1 MINLEEGAPEF
12 LSGCNPM
19 SIIQKWI
26 RFGSLFAFVMLTL
39 HILSGTASAAA
50 NDGIVLSPEDDS
62 SVSVGCVMVDGN
74 VSLDYAGDISLELE
88 NQVSRETTELS
99 LAFPYTDN
107 LWLSEGTYSVRSE
120 LTSDHFE
127 MQYPSEITV
136 SRYKAASLS
145 LTVTPLELPSLL
157 ERQSSFVPKLPVPYP
172 QQQMIWNYLMEI
184 TGNAYAAAGLM
195 GNLYAESGLVP
206 TNLQDACEAS
216 LGYEDGTYTEAVDSG
231 SYDAFATDWAGYGLA
246 QWTWQ
251 ERKQNLLA
259 FAQDAGMSV
268 GSLDLQL
275 RFVAWELE
283 ERGLLSELQAVRSV
297 REASDLVLFRYEAPM
312 DTSAKTQTVRCGL
325 SMTFYNRFAGTLS
338 QGQKDILETAANPAA
353 YGIPESNVGSLQW
366 VKLVYEAA
374 GVPFERTCCA
384 YHSGMKCGTN
394 SDWNALAP
402 GAVLYGYSGSAGHA
416 GIYLGNGMICHC
428 DGALQFSN
436 LDSWIAEYQGYGWGW
451 PGGIP
456 A

>member
-1 MINLEEGAPEF
+1 
-12 LSGCNPM
+12 M

-26 RFGSLFAFVMLTL
+26 RFGSLFVVVMLTL

-50 NDGIVLSPEDDS
+50 NAGIVLSPEGDS
-62 SVSVGCVMVDGN
+62 SVSMGCVIVDGN
-74 VSLDYAGDISLELE
+74 VSQDYADTVVLELE
-88 NQVSRETTELS
+88 NAETGERTEL
-99 LAFPYTDN
+99 LLELPYNTS
-107 LWLSEGTYSVRSE
+107 LWLPEGNYYVHAALSG
-120 LTSDHFE
+120 DHFA
-127 MQYPSEITV
+127 MQYPEEIIV

-172 QQQMIWNYLMEI
+172 QQQQIWNYLLEI
-184 TGNAYAAAGLM
+184 TGNGCAAAGLM

-216 LGYEDGTYTEAVDSG
+216 LGYKDSTYTEAVDSG
-231 SYDAFATDWAGYGLA
+231 TYSDFATDWAGYGLA

-259 FAQDAGMSV
+259 FAQDAGLSV

-275 RFVAWELE
+275 RFLAWELE

-297 REASDLVLFRYEAPM
+297 REASDLVLFRYEAPL
-312 DTSAKTQTVRCGL
+312 DTGAQTQTVRCGL
-325 SMTFYNRFAGTLS
+325 SMTFYNRFAGTMS
-338 QGQKDILETAANPAA
+338 QGQKDILEVTANPAA
-353 YGIPESNVGSLQW
+353 YGIPESNVGGLQW

-374 GVPFERTCCA
+374 GAPFERTCCA
-384 YHSGMKCGTN
+384 YHSGTKYGTS

-428 DGALQFSN
+428 DGALQFST

>member
-1 MINLEEGAPEF
+1 
-12 LSGCNPM
+12 M

-26 RFGSLFAFVMLTL
+26 HFGSLFTVVMLTI
-39 HILSGTASAAA
+39 HILSGTANAAA
-50 NDGIVLSPEDDS
+50 NDGIVLSQEGDS
-62 SVSVGCVMVDGN
+62 SVYMGCVMVDGN
-74 VSLDYAGDISLELE
+74 VSQDYSGVILLELE
-88 NQVSRETTELS
+88 NQVSGETTELS
-99 LAFPYTDN
+99 FAFPYTDN

-157 ERQSSFVPKLPVPYP
+157 EKQTSFVPSLSVPYP
-172 QQQMIWNYLMEI
+172 QQQQIWNYLLEI
-184 TGNAYAAAGLM
+184 TNNAYAAAGLM

-206 TNLQDACEAS
+206 TNLQDACEAA

-231 SYDAFATDWAGYGLA
+231 SYETFATDWAGYGLA

-259 FAQDAGMSV
+259 FAQDAGLSV

-275 RFVAWELE
+275 RFLAWELE

-297 REASDLVLFRYEAPM
+297 REASDLVLFRYEAPL
-312 DTSAKTQTVRCGL
+312 DTSANIQTVRCGL

-338 QGQKDILETAANPAA
+338 QGQMDILEASATPAA
-353 YGIPESNVGSLQW
+353 YGIPESDVGSLQW

-374 GVPFERTCCA
+374 GVPFESTCCA
-384 YHSGMKCGTN
+384 YHSGTKYAAS
-394 SDWNALAP
+394 SDWNAIAP

-416 GIYLGNGMICHC
+416 GIYLGNGMVCHC
-428 DGALQFSN
+428 DGTLQFST
-436 LDSWIAEYQGYGWGW
+436 LDNWIAEYQGYGWGW

>member
-1 MINLEEGAPEF
+1 
-12 LSGCNPM
+12 M

-26 RFGSLFAFVMLTL
+26 RFGSLFVVIMLTL

-50 NDGIVLSPEDDS
+50 NDGIVLSPEGDS

-74 VSLDYAGDISLELE
+74 VSQDYADTVFLELE
-88 NQVSRETTELS
+88 NAATGEITEL
-99 LAFPYTDN
+99 LLECPYSTN
-107 LWLSEGTYSVRSE
+107 LWLPEGNYYVHAALSG
-120 LTSDHFE
+120 DHFA
-127 MQYPSEITV
+127 MQYPEEIIV

-145 LTVTPLELPSLL
+145 LLVTPLELPSLL
-157 ERQSSFVPKLPVPYP
+157 ERQSSFVPKLPVPYAR
-172 QQQMIWNYLMEI
+172 QQQIWNYLLEI

-195 GNLYAESGLVP
+195 GNLYAESGLNS

-259 FAQDAGMSV
+259 FSQDAGMSV

-283 ERGLLSELQAVRSV
+283 ERGLLSELQTVNSV
-297 REASDLVLFRYEAPM
+297 REASDLVLFRYEAPL

-325 SMTFYNRFAGTLS
+325 SMTFYNQFAGTLS
-338 QGQKDILETAANPAA
+338 QGQKDILEVTANPAA
-353 YGIPESNVGSLQW
+353 YGIPESNVGGLQW

-374 GVPFERTCCA
+374 GVPFESACCA
-384 YHSGMKCGTN
+384 YHSGTKYGTS
-394 SDWNALAP
+394 SDWNAIIP
-402 GAVLYGYSGSAGHA
+402 GAVLYGCGSTAGHA
-416 GIYLGNGMICHC
+416 GIYLGNGMVCHC
-428 DGALQFSN
+428 DSILEITT
-436 LDSWIAEYQGYGWGW
+436 LDNWIAEYQGYGWGW

>member
-1 MINLEEGAPEF
+1 
-12 LSGCNPM
+12 M

-26 RFGSLFAFVMLTL
+26 HFGSLFTVVMLTI
-39 HILSGTASAAA
+39 HILSGTANAAA

-62 SVSVGCVMVDGN
+62 SVYMGCVMVDGN
-74 VSLDYAGDISLELE
+74 VSQDYADTVFLELE
-88 NQVSRETTELS
+88 NAATGEITEL
-99 LAFPYTDN
+99 LLECPYSTS
-107 LWLSEGTYSVRSE
+107 LWLPEGNYYVHAALSG
-120 LTSDHFE
+120 DHFE
-127 MQYPSEITV
+127 IQFPSEITV

-145 LTVTPLELPSLL
+145 LTVTLLKLPSLL

-172 QQQMIWNYLMEI
+172 QQQQIWNYLLEI

-216 LGYEDGTYTEAVDSG
+216 LGYKDGTYTEAVDSG
-231 SYDAFATDWAGYGLA
+231 TYSDFATDWAGYGLA

-259 FAQDAGMSV
+259 FSQDAGMSV

-283 ERGLLSELQAVRSV
+283 ERGLLSELQTVNSV
-297 REASDLVLFRYEAPM
+297 REASDLVLFRYEAPL

-325 SMTFYNRFAGTLS
+325 SMTFYNQFAGTLS
-338 QGQKDILETAANPAA
+338 QGQKDILEVAANPAA

-374 GVPFERTCCA
+374 GAPFESACCA
-384 YHSGMKCGTN
+384 YHSGLKHGTS
-394 SDWNALAP
+394 SDWNAIAP
-402 GAVLYGYSGSAGHA
+402 GSVLYGCGGTAGHA
-416 GIYLGNGMICHC
+416 GIYLGNGMVCHC
-428 DGALQFSN
+428 DGSLEITT
-436 LDSWIAEYQGYGWGW
+436 LEGWITAYQGYGWGW
-451 PGGIP
+451 P

>member
-26 RFGSLFAFVMLTL
+26 RFGSLFFVVMLTL
-39 HILSGTASAAA
+39 YILSGTASAAA

-74 VSLDYAGDISLELE
+74 VSQDYADTVFLELE
-88 NQVSRETTELS
+88 NAATGEITEL
-99 LAFPYTDN
+99 LLECPYSTN
-107 LWLSEGTYSVRSE
+107 LWLPEGNYYVHAALSG
-120 LTSDHFE
+120 DHFA
-127 MQYPSEITV
+127 MQYPEEIIV

-157 ERQSSFVPKLPVPYP
+157 ERQSSFVPKLPVPHP
-172 QQQMIWNYLMEI
+172 QQQQIWNYLLEI
-184 TGNAYAAAGLM
+184 TSNAYAAAGLM
-195 GNLYAESGLVP
+195 GNLYAESGLIP
-206 TNLQDACEAS
+206 TNLQDGCEAS

-231 SYDAFATDWAGYGLA
+231 TYSDFASDWAGYGLA

-275 RFVAWELE
+275 RFLAWELE
-283 ERGLLSELQAVRSV
+283 EWGLMPELQAVHSV
-297 REASDLVLFRYEAPM
+297 REASDLVLFRYEAPLN
-312 DTSAKTQTVRCGL
+312 TGSETQIIRAGL
-325 SMTFYNRFAGTLS
+325 SMTFYNRFAGLLS
-338 QGQKDILETAANPAA
+338 QGQKDLLEAVTNPVA
-353 YGIPESNVGSLQW
+353 YNIPESNVGGLQW
-366 VKLVYEAA
+366 VMQVYEAA
-374 GVPFERTCCA
+374 GVPFESACCA
-384 YHSGMKCGTN
+384 YHSGTKFGTS
-394 SDWNALAP
+394 SDWNAIAP
-402 GAVLYGYSGSAGHA
+402 GAVIYGYRGEAGHA
-416 GIYLGNGMICHC
+416 GIYLGNGMVCHC
-428 DGALQFSN
+428 EGIICYTTLEN
-436 LDSWIAEYQGYGWGW
+436 WILEYQGYAWGW
-451 PGGIP
+451 PGGTP

>member
-1 MINLEEGAPEF
+1 
-12 LSGCNPM
+12 M

-26 RFGSLFAFVMLTL
+26 RFSSLFTVVMLTL

-50 NDGIVLSPEDDS
+50 NDEIALSPEGDS
-62 SVSVGCVMVDGN
+62 STYMGCVTVNGN
-74 VSLDYAGDISLELE
+74 VTLDYADSVFLELE
-88 NQVSRETTELS
+88 NVTTGERQEL
-99 LAFPYTDN
+99 LLEWPYNTS
-107 LWLSEGTYSVRSE
+107 LWLPEGNYTVHCV
-120 LTSDHFE
+120 LAGDHLEIQF
-127 MQYPSEITV
+127 PSEITV

-145 LTVTPLELPSLL
+145 LTVTPLELLSLL
-157 ERQSSFVPKLPVPYP
+157 EQQTSFIPKLPVPYAR
-172 QQQMIWNYLMEI
+172 QQQIWNYLLEI
-184 TGNAYAAAGLM
+184 TGNGYAAAGLM

-297 REASDLVLFRYEAPM
+297 RKASDLVLFRYEAPL

-374 GVPFERTCCA
+374 GVPFESACCA
-384 YHSGMKCGTN
+384 YHSGTKYGTS

-402 GAVLYGYSGSAGHA
+402 GAVLYGYGGTSGHA
-416 GIYLGNGMICHC
+416 GIYLGNGMVCHC
-428 DGALQFSN
+428 DGTLEITT
-436 LDSWIAEYQGYGWGW
+436 LEGWITTYQGYGWGW
-451 PGGIP
+451 PGEIP

>member
-1 MINLEEGAPEF
+1 
-12 LSGCNPM
+12 M

-26 RFGSLFAFVMLTL
+26 RFGSLFVVVMLTL
-39 HILSGTASAAA
+39 HILSSTASAAA
-50 NDGIVLSPEDDS
+50 NDGIVLSPEGDS
-62 SVSVGCVMVDGN
+62 SVYMGCVTVDGN

-88 NQVSRETTELS
+88 NQVSGETTELS
-99 LAFPYTDN
+99 LAFPYTNN

-120 LTSDHFE
+120 LASDHFE

-145 LTVTPLELPSLL
+145 LTVTLLELPSLL
-157 ERQSSFVPKLPVPYP
+157 ERQPSFVPKLPVPYP
-172 QQQMIWNYLMEI
+172 QQQLIWNYLMEI

-231 SYDAFATDWAGYGLA
+231 TYLDFTTDWAGYGLA

-259 FAQDAGMSV
+259 FAQDAGLSV

-275 RFVAWELE
+275 RFLAWELE
-283 ERGLLSELQAVRSV
+283 ERGLLPELQAVCSV
-297 REASDLVLFRYEAPM
+297 REASDLVLFRYEAPL
-312 DTSAKTQTVRCGL
+312 DTGAETQTVRCGL
-325 SMTFYNRFAGTLS
+325 SMTFYNQFAGTLS
-338 QGQKDILETAANPAA
+338 QGQKDILEVAANPAA

-384 YHSGMKCGTN
+384 YHSGTKYGTS

-402 GAVLYGYSGSAGHA
+402 GAVLYGYGSTAGHT
-416 GIYLGNGMICHC
+416 GIYLGNGMVCHC
-428 DGALQFSN
+428 DGSLEITT
-436 LDSWIAEYQGYGWGW
+436 LEGWITAYQGYGWGW
-451 PGGIP
+451 P

>member
-1 MINLEEGAPEF
+1 
-12 LSGCNPM
+12 M
-19 SIIQKWI
+19 SIIQKRI
-26 RFGSLFAFVMLTL
+26 RFSSFLTAVMLTL
-39 HILSGTASAAA
+39 YVFSGSV
-50 NDGIVLSPEDDS
+50 IVYAQDEIALSPEGDS
-62 SVSVGCVMVDGN
+62 STYMGCVTVNGN
-74 VSLDYAGDISLELE
+74 VTLDYAGGISVELE
-88 NQVSRETTELS
+88 NQANGAIEDLS
-99 LAFPYTDN
+99 LTFPYLES
-107 LWLSEGTYSVRSE
+107 LWLPEGNYTVHCALSG
-120 LTSDHFE
+120 DHFE
-127 MQYPSEITV
+127 IQYPGEITV
-136 SRYKAASLS
+136 SRYEAVSLS
-145 LTVTPLELPSLL
+145 LSVTPLELSALL
-157 ERQSSFVPKLPVPYP
+157 EKQTSFVPRLPVPYAR
-172 QQQMIWNYLMEI
+172 QQQIWNYLLEI

-195 GNLYAESGLVP
+195 GNLYAESGLIP
-206 TNLQDACEAS
+206 TNLQDACETS

-231 SYDAFATDWAGYGLA
+231 TYSDFATDWAGYGLA

-259 FAQDAGMSV
+259 FAQGAGLSV

-275 RFVAWELE
+275 RFLAWELE

-297 REASDLVLFRYEAPM
+297 REASDQVLFRYEAPL

-338 QGQKDILETAANPAA
+338 QGQKDILETAANPAV

-374 GVPFERTCCA
+374 GVPFESTCCA
-384 YHSGMKCGTN
+384 YHSGTKYAAS
-394 SDWNALAP
+394 SDWNAIAP

-416 GIYLGNGMICHC
+416 GIYLGNGMVCHC
-428 DGALQFSN
+428 DGTLQFST
-436 LDSWIAEYQGYGWGW
+436 LDNWIAEYQGYGWGW

>member
-1 MINLEEGAPEF
+1 
-12 LSGCNPM
+12 M

-26 RFGSLFAFVMLTL
+26 RFGSLFVVIMLTL
-39 HILSGTASAAA
+39 HILSGTASASA

-62 SVSVGCVMVDGN
+62 SVSIGCVMVDGN
-74 VSLDYAGDISLELE
+74 VSQDYSGVILLELE

-127 MQYPSEITV
+127 IQYPSEITV

-145 LTVTPLELPSLL
+145 LTVTLLELPSLL
-157 ERQSSFVPKLPVPYP
+157 EKQTSFVPRLPVPYAR
-172 QQQMIWNYLMEI
+172 QQLIWNYLLEI

-206 TNLQDACEAS
+206 TNLQDACEVP

-231 SYDAFATDWAGYGLA
+231 TYSGFASDGAGYGLA

-297 REASDLVLFRYEAPM
+297 REASDLVLFRYEAPL

-338 QGQKDILETAANPAA
+338 QGQKDILEVATNPAA
-353 YGIPESNVGSLQW
+353 YGIPESNVGGLQW

-384 YHSGMKCGTN
+384 YHSGTKYAAS

-402 GAVLYGYSGSAGHA
+402 GAVLYGYGGSAGHA
-416 GIYLGNGMICHC
+416 GIYLGNGMVCHC
-428 DGALQFSN
+428 DGTLQFST
-436 LDSWIAEYQGYGWGW
+436 LDNWITEYQGYGWGW
-451 PGGIP
+451 PGRIP

>member
-1 MINLEEGAPEF
+1 
-12 LSGCNPM
+12 M

-26 RFGSLFAFVMLTL
+26 RFGNLLTIVMLTL
-39 HILSGTASAAA
+39 YIFSGSLIVYAQDEIALSLEG
-50 NDGIVLSPEDDS
+50 DS
-62 SVSVGCVMVDGN
+62 STYMGCVTVDGN
-74 VSLDYAGDISLELE
+74 VSQDYADTVVLELE
-88 NQVSRETTELS
+88 NAATGERTEL
-99 LAFPYTDN
+99 LLEWPYDTS
-107 LWLSEGTYSVRSE
+107 LWLPEGNYYVHAALSG
-120 LTSDHFE
+120 DHFE
-127 MQYPSEITV
+127 IQYPSEITV
-136 SRYKAASLS
+136 SRYEAVSLS

-157 ERQSSFVPKLPVPYP
+157 EKQTSFVPRLPVPYAR
-172 QQQMIWNYLMEI
+172 QQQIWNYLLEI

-251 ERKQNLLA
+251 ERKQNLLS
-259 FAQDAGMSV
+259 FAQDAGLSV

-275 RFVAWELE
+275 RFLAWELE
-283 ERGLLSELQAVRSV
+283 ERELLPELQAACSV
-297 REASDLVLFRYEAPM
+297 REASNLVLFRYEAPL
-312 DTSAKTQTVRCGL
+312 DTGAETQTVRCGL
-325 SMTFYNRFAGTLS
+325 SMTFYNQFAGTLS
-338 QGQKDILETAANPAA
+338 QGQKDILEVAANPAA

-384 YHSGMKCGTN
+384 YHSGTKYGTS
-394 SDWNALAP
+394 SDWNAITP
-402 GAVLYGYSGSAGHA
+402 GSVLYGYGGTAGHA
-416 GIYLGNGMICHC
+416 GIYLGNGMVCHC
-428 DGALQFSN
+428 DGFLEITT
-436 LDSWIAEYQGYGWGW
+436 LEGWITAYQGYGWGW

>member
-1 MINLEEGAPEF
+1 
-12 LSGCNPM
+12 M

-26 RFGSLFAFVMLTL
+26 RFGSLFVVVMLTL
-39 HILSGTASAAA
+39 HILSGTANAAA

-62 SVSVGCVMVDGN
+62 SVYMGCVMVDGN
-74 VSLDYAGDISLELE
+74 VSQDYADTVFLELE
-88 NQVSRETTELS
+88 NVANGEITEL
-99 LAFPYTDN
+99 LLELPYNTN
-107 LWLSEGTYSVRSE
+107 LWLPEGNYYVHAALSG
-120 LTSDHFE
+120 DHFE
-127 MQYPSEITV
+127 IQYPSEITV

-145 LTVTPLELPSLL
+145 LTVTPLEFPSLL
-157 ERQSSFVPKLPVPYP
+157 EKQSSFVPKLPVPYP
-172 QQQMIWNYLMEI
+172 QQQQIWNYLLEI

-231 SYDAFATDWAGYGLA
+231 TYSDFATDWAGYGLA

-297 REASDLVLFRYEAPM
+297 QEASDLVLFRYEAPL

-366 VKLVYEAA
+366 VKMVYETA

-384 YHSGMKCGTN
+384 YHSGTKYAAS
-394 SDWNALAP
+394 SDWNAIAP
-402 GAVLYGYSGSAGHA
+402 GAVLYGYGGSAGHA
-416 GIYLGNGMICHC
+416 GIYLGNGMVCHC
-428 DGALQFSN
+428 EGALQFST
-436 LDSWIAEYQGYGWGW
+436 LDGWITEYQGYGWGW

>member
-1 MINLEEGAPEF
+1 
-12 LSGCNPM
+12 M

-26 RFGSLFAFVMLTL
+26 HFGSLFTVVMLTI
-39 HILSGTASAAA
+39 HILSGTANAAA
-50 NDGIVLSPEDDS
+50 NDGIVLSQEGDS
-62 SVSVGCVMVDGN
+62 SVYMGCVMVDGN
-74 VSLDYAGDISLELE
+74 VSQDYADAVLLELE
-88 NQVSRETTELS
+88 NAATGDITEL
-99 LAFPYTDN
+99 LLELPYNTS
-107 LWLSEGTYSVRSE
+107 LWLPEGNYTVHCTLSG
-120 LTSDHFE
+120 DHFE
-127 MQYPSEITV
+127 IQYPREITV
-136 SRYKAASLS
+136 SRYEAFSLP
-145 LTVTPLELPSLL
+145 LTITPGEISMLKE
-157 ERQSSFVPKLPVPYP
+157 QQTSFVPRHPVPYAR
-172 QQQMIWNYLMEI
+172 QQQIWNYLLEI

-195 GNLYAESGLVP
+195 GNLYAESGLSP
-206 TNLQDACEAS
+206 TNLQDACEAA
-216 LGYEDGTYTEAVDSG
+216 LGYEDVTYTEAVDSG

-251 ERKQNLLA
+251 ERKQNLLS

-297 REASDLVLFRYEAPM
+297 REASDQVLFRYEAPL

-366 VKLVYEAA
+366 VKLVYETA

-384 YHSGMKCGTN
+384 YHSGAKYAAS
-394 SDWNALAP
+394 SDWNAIAP
-402 GAVLYGYSGSAGHA
+402 GALLYGYGGSAGHT
-416 GIYLGNGMICHC
+416 GIYLGNGMVCHC
-428 DGALQFSN
+428 DGTLQFST
-436 LDSWIAEYQGYGWGW
+436 LDNWIAEYQGYGWGW

>member
-19 SIIQKWI
+19 SIIQKRI
-26 RFGSLFAFVMLTL
+26 RFGSLFVVIMLTL

-74 VSLDYAGDISLELE
+74 VSQDYADTVFLELE
-88 NQVSRETTELS
+88 NAATGAITEL
-99 LAFPYTDN
+99 LVECPYSTS
-107 LWLSEGTYSVRSE
+107 LWLPEGNYYVHAALSG
-120 LTSDHFE
+120 DHFE
-127 MQYPSEITV
+127 IQYPSEITV

-145 LTVTPLELPSLL
+145 LTVTLLELPSLL
-157 ERQSSFVPKLPVPYP
+157 EKRTSFVPKLPIPYP
-172 QQQMIWNYLMEI
+172 QRQMIWNYLLEI

-231 SYDAFATDWAGYGLA
+231 TYSDFATDWAGYGLA

-259 FAQDAGMSV
+259 FSQDAGMSV

-297 REASDLVLFRYEAPM
+297 REASDLVLFRYEAPL
-312 DTSAKTQTVRCGL
+312 DTSANIQTVRCGL

-338 QGQKDILETAANPAA
+338 QGQKDILETAANPAT

-384 YHSGMKCGTN
+384 YHSGAKYAAS
-394 SDWNALAP
+394 SDWNAIAP
-402 GAVLYGYSGSAGHA
+402 GAVLYGYGGSAGHA
-416 GIYLGNGMICHC
+416 GIYMGNGMVCHC
-428 DGALQFSN
+428 DGTLQFST
-436 LDSWIAEYQGYGWGW
+436 LDSWITEYQGYGWGW

>member
-1 MINLEEGAPEF
+1 MPIV
-12 LSGCNPM
+12 
-19 SIIQKWI
+19 QKWI
-26 RFGSLFAFVMLTL
+26 RFGSLFTVVMLTL
-39 HILSGTASAAA
+39 YIFSGSL
-50 NDGIVLSPEDDS
+50 IVYAQDEIALSPEGDS
-62 SVSVGCVMVDGN
+62 SVSVGCVTVDGI
-74 VSLDYAGDISLELE
+74 VSQDYSGVILLELE
-88 NQVSRETTELS
+88 NQVSGETTELS

-107 LWLSEGTYSVRSE
+107 LWLSEGTYSVQPE

-127 MQYPSEITV
+127 IQYPSEITV

-157 ERQSSFVPKLPVPYP
+157 EKQSSFVPKLPVPYP
-172 QQQMIWNYLMEI
+172 QQQQIWNYLLEI

-231 SYDAFATDWAGYGLA
+231 TYSDFATDWAGYGLA

-297 REASDLVLFRYEAPM
+297 REASDLVLFRYEAPL
-312 DTSAKTQTVRCGL
+312 DTGAETQTVRCGL
-325 SMTFYNRFAGTLS
+325 SMTFYNQFAGTLS
-338 QGQKDILETAANPAA
+338 QGQKDILETAANPSA
-353 YGIPESNVGSLQW
+353 YGIPESNVGGLQW

-374 GVPFERTCCA
+374 GAPFERTCCA
-384 YHSGMKCGTN
+384 YHSGTKYAAS
-394 SDWNALAP
+394 SDWNTIAP
-402 GAVLYGYSGSAGHA
+402 GAVLYGYGSTAGHA
-416 GIYLGNGMICHC
+416 GIYLGNGMVCHC
-428 DGALQFSN
+428 DGTLQFST
-436 LDSWIAEYQGYGWGW
+436 LDNWIAEYQGYGWGW

>member
-26 RFGSLFAFVMLTL
+26 RFGSLFSVVMLTL
-39 HILSGTASAAA
+39 HILSGTANAAA

-74 VSLDYAGDISLELE
+74 VSQEYAGGISLEIE
-88 NQVSRETTELS
+88 NQVSGETTELS

-127 MQYPSEITV
+127 IQYPSEITV

-172 QQQMIWNYLMEI
+172 QQQQIWNYLLEI

-195 GNLYAESGLVP
+195 GNLYAESGLIP

-216 LGYEDGTYTEAVDSG
+216 LGYEDATYTEAVDSG
-231 SYDAFATDWAGYGLA
+231 TYSDFATDRAGYGLA

-251 ERKQNLLA
+251 ERKQNLLS

-275 RFVAWELE
+275 RFVACELE

-297 REASDLVLFRYEAPM
+297 QEASDLVLFRYEAPL

-353 YGIPESNVGSLQW
+353 YGIPESNVGGLQW

-384 YHSGMKCGTN
+384 YHSGTKYAAN
-394 SDWNALAP
+394 SDWNAIAP

-416 GIYLGNGMICHC
+416 GIYLGNGMVCHC
-428 DGALQFSN
+428 DGTLQFST

>member
-1 MINLEEGAPEF
+1 
-12 LSGCNPM
+12 M

-26 RFGSLFAFVMLTL
+26 RFGSLFAIVMLTL
-39 HILSGTASAAA
+39 YIFSGTASAAA

-62 SVSVGCVMVDGN
+62 SVSMGCVMVDGN

-88 NQVSRETTELS
+88 NQVSGETTELS

-107 LWLSEGTYSVRSE
+107 LWLLEGTYSVQPE
-120 LTSDHFE
+120 LTCDHFE
-127 MQYPSEITV
+127 MQYPEEIIV

-145 LTVTPLELPSLL
+145 LTVTPQELPSLL
-157 ERQSSFVPKLPVPYP
+157 ERQSSFVPNLPVPYP
-172 QQQMIWNYLMEI
+172 QQQQIWNYLMEI

-231 SYDAFATDWAGYGLA
+231 TYSDFATDWAGYGLA

-251 ERKQNLLA
+251 ERKQNLLS

-283 ERGLLSELQAVRSV
+283 ERGLLSELQDVHSV
-297 REASDLVLFRYEAPM
+297 REASDLVLFRYEAPL
-312 DTSAKTQTVRCGL
+312 DTSAKTQTVRADL

-338 QGQKDILETAANPAA
+338 QGQMDILETAANPAT
-353 YGIPESNVGSLQW
+353 YGIPESNVGRLQW

-384 YHSGMKCGTN
+384 YHSGAKYAAS
-394 SDWNALAP
+394 SDWNAIAP
-402 GAVLYGYSGSAGHA
+402 GAVLYGYGGSAGHT
-416 GIYLGNGMICHC
+416 GIYMGNGMVCHC
-428 DGALQFSN
+428 DGTLQFST
-436 LDSWIAEYQGYGWGW
+436 LDNWIAEYQGYGWGW

>member
-1 MINLEEGAPEF
+1 
-12 LSGCNPM
+12 M

-26 RFGSLFAFVMLTL
+26 HFGSLFTVVMLTI
-39 HILSGTASAAA
+39 HILSGTANAAA
-50 NDGIVLSPEDDS
+50 NDGIVLSQEGDS
-62 SVSVGCVMVDGN
+62 STYMGCVMVDGN
-74 VSLDYAGDISLELE
+74 VSQDYADTVFLELE
-88 NQVSRETTELS
+88 NAATGEITQLLVEC
-99 LAFPYTDN
+99 PYSTS
-107 LWLSEGTYSVRSE
+107 LWLPEGNYTVHCTLSG
-120 LTSDHFE
+120 DHFE
-127 MQYPSEITV
+127 IQYPREITV
-136 SRYKAASLS
+136 SRYEAFSLP
-145 LTVTPLELPSLL
+145 LTITPGEISLL
-157 ERQSSFVPKLPVPYP
+157 VEKQSSFVPKLPVPYAW
-172 QQQMIWNYLMEI
+172 QQQIWNYLLEI
-184 TGNAYAAAGLM
+184 TNNAYAAAGLM

-206 TNLQDACEAS
+206 TNLQDACEAA

-231 SYDAFATDWAGYGLA
+231 NYSDFATDWAGYGLA

-275 RFVAWELE
+275 RFLSWELE

-297 REASDLVLFRYEAPM
+297 REASDLVLFRYEAPL

-338 QGQKDILETAANPAA
+338 QGQMDILEASATPAA
-353 YGIPESNVGSLQW
+353 YGIPESDVGSLQW

-374 GVPFERTCCA
+374 GVPFESTCCA
-384 YHSGMKCGTN
+384 YHSGTKYAAS
-394 SDWNALAP
+394 SDWNAIAP
-402 GAVLYGYSGSAGHA
+402 GAVLYGYGGSAGHA
-416 GIYLGNGMICHC
+416 GIYLGNGMVCHC
-428 DGALQFSN
+428 DGALQFST
-436 LDSWIAEYQGYGWGW
+436 LDNWIAEYQGYGWGW

>member
-26 RFGSLFAFVMLTL
+26 RFGSLFVVVMLTL
-39 HILSGTASAAA
+39 HILSSTASAAA
-50 NDGIVLSPEDDS
+50 NDGIVLSPEGDS
-62 SVSVGCVMVDGN
+62 SVYMGCVTVDGN

-88 NQVSRETTELS
+88 NQVSGETTELS
-99 LAFPYTDN
+99 LAFPYTNN

-120 LTSDHFE
+120 LASDHFE

-145 LTVTPLELPSLL
+145 LTVTLLELPSLL
-157 ERQSSFVPKLPVPYP
+157 ERQPSFVPKLPVPYP
-172 QQQMIWNYLMEI
+172 QQQLIWNYLMEI

-231 SYDAFATDWAGYGLA
+231 TYLDFTTDWAGYGLA

-259 FAQDAGMSV
+259 FAQDAGLSV

-275 RFVAWELE
+275 RFLAWELE
-283 ERGLLSELQAVRSV
+283 ERGLLPELQAVCSV
-297 REASDLVLFRYEAPM
+297 REASDLVLFRYEAPL
-312 DTSAKTQTVRCGL
+312 DTGAETQTVRCGL
-325 SMTFYNRFAGTLS
+325 SMTFYNQFAGTLS
-338 QGQKDILETAANPAA
+338 QGQKDILEVAANPAA

-384 YHSGMKCGTN
+384 YHSGTKYGTS

-402 GAVLYGYSGSAGHA
+402 GAVLYGYGSTAGHT
-416 GIYLGNGMICHC
+416 GIYLGNGMVCHC
-428 DGALQFSN
+428 DGSLEITT
-436 LDSWIAEYQGYGWGW
+436 LEGWITAYQGYGWGW
-451 PGGIP
+451 P

>member
-1 MINLEEGAPEF
+1 
-12 LSGCNPM
+12 M

-26 RFGSLFAFVMLTL
+26 RFGSLFSVVMLTL
-39 HILSGTASAAA
+39 YILSGTASAAA
-50 NDGIVLSPEDDS
+50 NDGIVLSQEDDS
-62 SVSVGCVMVDGN
+62 SVYMGCVMVDGN
-74 VSLDYAGDISLELE
+74 VSQDYADTVFLELE
-88 NQVSRETTELS
+88 NVANGEITEL
-99 LAFPYTDN
+99 LLECPYSTN
-107 LWLSEGTYSVRSE
+107 LWLPEGNYYVHAALSG
-120 LTSDHFE
+120 DHFE
-127 MQYPSEITV
+127 IQYPSEITV

-145 LTVTPLELPSLL
+145 LTVTLLELPSLL
-157 ERQSSFVPKLPVPYP
+157 EKRTSFVPKLPIPYP
-172 QQQMIWNYLMEI
+172 QQQMIWNYLLEI

-216 LGYEDGTYTEAVDSG
+216 LGYKDGTYTEAVDSG
-231 SYDAFATDWAGYGLA
+231 TYSDFATDWAGYGLA

-251 ERKQNLLA
+251 ERKENLLA

-297 REASDLVLFRYEAPM
+297 REASDLVLFRYEAPL
-312 DTSAKTQTVRCGL
+312 DTSAKTQTVRCCL

-338 QGQKDILETAANPAA
+338 QGQMDILEAAATPAA
-353 YGIPESNVGSLQW
+353 YGIPERDVGSLQW

-374 GVPFERTCCA
+374 GAPFERTCCA
-384 YHSGMKCGTN
+384 YHSGTKYGTS
-394 SDWNALAP
+394 SDWNAIAP
-402 GAVLYGYSGSAGHA
+402 GSVLYGYGGTAGHA
-416 GIYLGNGMICHC
+416 GIYLGNGMVCHC
-428 DGALQFSN
+428 DGILEITT
-436 LDSWIAEYQGYGWGW
+436 LEGWITTYQGYGWGW
-451 PGGIP
+451 PGEIP

>member
-26 RFGSLFAFVMLTL
+26 RFGSLFAIVMLTL
-39 HILSGTASAAA
+39 YIFSGTASAAA

-62 SVSVGCVMVDGN
+62 SVSMGCVMVDGN

-88 NQVSRETTELS
+88 NQVSGETTELS

-107 LWLSEGTYSVRSE
+107 LWLLEGTYSVQPE
-120 LTSDHFE
+120 LTCDHFE
-127 MQYPSEITV
+127 MQYPEEIIV

-145 LTVTPLELPSLL
+145 LTVTPQELPSLL
-157 ERQSSFVPKLPVPYP
+157 ERQSSFVPNLPVPYP
-172 QQQMIWNYLMEI
+172 QQQQIWNYLMEI

-231 SYDAFATDWAGYGLA
+231 TYSDFATDWAGYGLA

-251 ERKQNLLA
+251 ERKQNLLS

-283 ERGLLSELQAVRSV
+283 ERGLLSELQDVHSV
-297 REASDLVLFRYEAPM
+297 REASDLVLFRYEAPL
-312 DTSAKTQTVRCGL
+312 DTSAKTQTVRADL

-338 QGQKDILETAANPAA
+338 QGQMDILETAANPAT
-353 YGIPESNVGSLQW
+353 YGIPESNVGRLQW

-374 GVPFERTCCA
+374 GVPFERICCA
-384 YHSGMKCGTN
+384 YHSGTKYGTS

-416 GIYLGNGMICHC
+416 GIYLGNGMVCHC
-428 DGALQFSN
+428 DGTLQFST
-436 LDSWIAEYQGYGWGW
+436 LDNWIAEYQGYGWGW

>member
-12 LSGCNPM
+12 LSGYIPM
-19 SIIQKWI
+19 SFIQKCI
-26 RFGSLFAFVMLTL
+26 RFCSLFSVVMLTL

-74 VSLDYAGDISLELE
+74 VSQDYADTVVLELE
-88 NQVSRETTELS
+88 NAETGERTEL
-99 LAFPYTDN
+99 LLECPYSTN
-107 LWLSEGTYSVRSE
+107 LWLPEGNYYVHAALSG
-120 LTSDHFE
+120 DHFE
-127 MQYPSEITV
+127 MQSPSEITV

-145 LTVTPLELPSLL
+145 LTVTPVELLSLL
-157 ERQSSFVPKLPVPYP
+157 EKQTSFVPRLPVPYAR
-172 QQQMIWNYLMEI
+172 QQLIWNYLLEI

-206 TNLQDACEAS
+206 TNLQDACEVP

-251 ERKQNLLA
+251 ERKQNLQA
-259 FAQDAGMSV
+259 FAQDAGLSV

-283 ERGLLSELQAVRSV
+283 ERGLLPELQAVCSV
-297 REASDLVLFRYEAPM
+297 REASDLVLFRYEAPL
-312 DTSAKTQTVRCGL
+312 DTGAQTQTVRCGL
-325 SMTFYNRFAGTLS
+325 SMTFYNQFAGTLS
-338 QGQKDILETAANPAA
+338 QGQKDILEVATNPAA

-384 YHSGMKCGTN
+384 YHSGTKYAAS
-394 SDWNALAP
+394 SDWNAIAP
-402 GAVLYGYSGSAGHA
+402 GAVLYGYGGSAGHA
-416 GIYLGNGMICHC
+416 GIYLGNGMVCHC
-428 DGALQFSN
+428 DGTLQFST
-436 LDSWIAEYQGYGWGW
+436 LDNWITEYQGYGWGW
-451 PGGIP
+451 PGRIP

>member
-1 MINLEEGAPEF
+1 
-12 LSGCNPM
+12 
-19 SIIQKWI
+19 
-26 RFGSLFAFVMLTL
+26 MLTL
-39 HILSGTASAAA
+39 YVFSGSV
-50 NDGIVLSPEDDS
+50 IVYAQDEIALSPEGDS
-62 SVSVGCVMVDGN
+62 STCMGCVTVNGN
-74 VSLDYAGDISLELE
+74 VTLDYAGGISVELE
-88 NQVSRETTELS
+88 NQANGAIEDLS
-99 LAFPYTDN
+99 LTFPYLES
-107 LWLSEGTYSVRSE
+107 LWLPEGNYTVHCALSG
-120 LTSDHFE
+120 DHFE
-127 MQYPSEITV
+127 IQYPREITM
-136 SRYKAASLS
+136 SRYEAASLP
-145 LTVTPLELPSLL
+145 LTVTPVELPSLL
-157 ERQSSFVPKLPVPYP
+157 EKQTSFVPRLPVPYAR
-172 QQQMIWNYLMEI
+172 QQQIWNYLLEI

-195 GNLYAESGLVP
+195 GNLYAESSLIP
-206 TNLQDACEAS
+206 TNLQDACEAA

-231 SYDAFATDWAGYGLA
+231 TYSGFASDGAGYGLA

-283 ERGLLSELQAVRSV
+283 ERGLLSELQTVNSV

-338 QGQKDILETAANPAA
+338 QGQKDILEVTANPVA
-353 YGIPESNVGSLQW
+353 YGIPEINVGGLQW
-366 VKLVYEAA
+366 VKLVYETA

-384 YHSGMKCGTN
+384 YHSGMKCGTS
-394 SDWNALAP
+394 SDWNAITP
-402 GAVLYGYSGSAGHA
+402 GAVLYGCGSTAGHA
-416 GIYLGNGMICHC
+416 GIYLGNGMVCHC
-428 DGALQFSN
+428 DSILEITTLEG
-436 LDSWIAEYQGYGWGW
+436 WITTYQGYGWGW

>member
-1 MINLEEGAPEF
+1 
-12 LSGCNPM
+12 M

-26 RFGSLFAFVMLTL
+26 RFGSLFVVVMLTL
-39 HILSGTASAAA
+39 HILSSTASAAA
-50 NDGIVLSPEDDS
+50 NDGIVLSPEGDS
-62 SVSVGCVMVDGN
+62 SVYMGCVTVDGN

-88 NQVSRETTELS
+88 NQVSGETTELS
-99 LAFPYTDN
+99 LAFPYTNN

-120 LTSDHFE
+120 LASDHFE

-145 LTVTPLELPSLL
+145 LTVTLLELPSLL
-157 ERQSSFVPKLPVPYP
+157 ERQPSFVPKLPVPYP
-172 QQQMIWNYLMEI
+172 QQQLIWNYLMEI

-231 SYDAFATDWAGYGLA
+231 TYLDFTTDWAGYGLA

-259 FAQDAGMSV
+259 FAQDAGLSV

-275 RFVAWELE
+275 RFLAWELE
-283 ERGLLSELQAVRSV
+283 ERGLLPELQAVCSV
-297 REASDLVLFRYEAPM
+297 REASDLVLFRYEAPL
-312 DTSAKTQTVRCGL
+312 DTGAETQTVRCGL
-325 SMTFYNRFAGTLS
+325 SMTFYNQFAGTLS
-338 QGQKDILETAANPAA
+338 QGQKDILEVAANPAA
-353 YGIPESNVGSLQW
+353 YGIPESNVGGLQW

-374 GVPFERTCCA
+374 GVPFESACCA
-384 YHSGMKCGTN
+384 YHSGTKYGTS

-402 GAVLYGYSGSAGHA
+402 GAVLYGYGGTAGHA
-416 GIYLGNGMICHC
+416 GIYLGNGMVCHC
-428 DGALQFSN
+428 DGILEITT
-436 LDSWIAEYQGYGWGW
+436 LEGWITTYQGYGLGW

>member
-1 MINLEEGAPEF
+1 
-12 LSGCNPM
+12 
-19 SIIQKWI
+19 
-26 RFGSLFAFVMLTL
+26 
-39 HILSGTASAAA
+39 
-50 NDGIVLSPEDDS
+50 
-62 SVSVGCVMVDGN
+62 MVDGN
-74 VSLDYAGDISLELE
+74 VSQDYADTVVLELE
-88 NQVSRETTELS
+88 NAATGERTEL
-99 LAFPYTDN
+99 LLEWPYDTS
-107 LWLSEGTYSVRSE
+107 LWLPEGNYYVHAALSG
-120 LTSDHFE
+120 DHFE

-145 LTVTPLELPSLL
+145 LTVTLLELPSLL
-157 ERQSSFVPKLPVPYP
+157 EKQSSFVPKLPVPYP
-172 QQQMIWNYLMEI
+172 QQQQIWNYLLEI

-231 SYDAFATDWAGYGLA
+231 TYSDFTADWAGYGLA

-259 FAQDAGMSV
+259 FAQDAGISV

-275 RFVAWELE
+275 RFLAWELE

-297 REASDLVLFRYEAPM
+297 REASDLVLFRYEAPL
-312 DTSAKTQTVRCGL
+312 DTGAETQTVRCGL
-325 SMTFYNRFAGTLS
+325 SMTFYNQFAGTLS
-338 QGQKDILETAANPAA
+338 QGQKDILEAAANPAA
-353 YGIPESNVGSLQW
+353 YGIPESNVGGLQW

-384 YHSGMKCGTN
+384 YHSGTKYGTS

-402 GAVLYGYSGSAGHA
+402 GAVLYSCGGTAGHA
-416 GIYLGNGMICHC
+416 GIYLGNGMVCHC
-428 DGALQFSN
+428 DGSLEITT
-436 LDSWIAEYQGYGWGW
+436 LEGWITTYQGYGWGW

>member
-1 MINLEEGAPEF
+1 
-12 LSGCNPM
+12 
-19 SIIQKWI
+19 
-26 RFGSLFAFVMLTL
+26 MLTL

-74 VSLDYAGDISLELE
+74 VSQDYADTVVLELE
-88 NQVSRETTELS
+88 NAETGERTEL
-99 LAFPYTDN
+99 LLECPYSTN
-107 LWLSEGTYSVRSE
+107 LWLPEGNYYVHAALSG
-120 LTSDHFE
+120 DHFE
-127 MQYPSEITV
+127 MQSPSEITV

-145 LTVTPLELPSLL
+145 LTVTPVELLSLL
-157 ERQSSFVPKLPVPYP
+157 EKQTSFVPRLPVPYAR
-172 QQQMIWNYLMEI
+172 QQLIWNYLLEI

-206 TNLQDACEAS
+206 TNLQDACEVP

-251 ERKQNLLA
+251 ERKQNLQA
-259 FAQDAGMSV
+259 FAQDAGLSV

-283 ERGLLSELQAVRSV
+283 ERGLLPELQAVCSV
-297 REASDLVLFRYEAPM
+297 REASDLVLFRYEAPL
-312 DTSAKTQTVRCGL
+312 DTGAQTQTVRCGL
-325 SMTFYNRFAGTLS
+325 SMTFYNQFAGTLS

-353 YGIPESNVGSLQW
+353 YGIPESNVGGLQW

-374 GVPFERTCCA
+374 GVPFESACCA
-384 YHSGMKCGTN
+384 YHSGTKYAAS
-394 SDWNALAP
+394 SDWNAIAP
-402 GAVLYGYSGSAGHA
+402 GAVLYGCGGTAGHA
-416 GIYLGNGMICHC
+416 GIYLGNGMVCHF
-428 DGALQFSN
+428 DGTLEITTPEG
-436 LDSWIAEYQGYGWGW
+436 WITTYQGYGWGW